1 MESTHVV
8 DASVPKTRK
17 DMRFWL
23 DVSKRVKAKGVRS
36 TNLSEIKTIIKEV
49 HYEYILSG
57 R

>member
-1 MESTHVV
+1 
-8 DASVPKTRK
+8 
-17 DMRFWL
+17 MRFWL